1 MCNYIDM
8 TNGGTLN
15 HKSYLISFYN
25 FFIFTII
32 VNLRFGGAEEIRKNT
47 SIKLMVLIQKL
58 SRVDSLQ
65 QKRKL
70 K

>member
-1 MCNYIDM
+1 M

-32 VNLRFGGAEEIRKNT
+32 VNLRFGGSEEIRKNT